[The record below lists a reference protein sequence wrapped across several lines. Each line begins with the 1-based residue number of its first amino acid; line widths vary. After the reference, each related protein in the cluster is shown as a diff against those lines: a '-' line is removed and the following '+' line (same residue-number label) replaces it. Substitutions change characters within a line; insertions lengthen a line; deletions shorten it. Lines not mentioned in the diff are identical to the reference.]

1 MSKIDQERI
10 SKLVQEL
17 LAVPKGDHTEGEVI
31 IAFSKAVALVANLIG
46 QVPGGHYE
54 PEEVLKDMLEL
65 IEDYFDT
72 QQIVSV
78 EEYYE
83 H

>member
-10 SKLVQEL
+10 TNLVQEL

-31 IAFSKAVALVANLIG
+31 IAFSKAVALVAHLIG
-46 QVPGGHYE
+46 QVPGGQYDAD
-54 PEEVLKDMLEL
+54 EVLKDMLEL
-65 IEDYFDT
+65 IEDYFDA
-72 QQIVSV
+72 QQVVVV
-78 EEYYE
+78 EEHYE